1 MPSQRV
7 PINLAV
13 ALHIAQRNLRAV
25 EHRVEVSG
33 ITRAIGVELHTA
45 ERNVRNAEL
54 RVQAVFN
61 QLFESWRG
69 WKFKPPAELEVYMA
83 NYTAGAAAMLHA
95 NGFVTVTL
103 HGHQAERFLSC
114 KCRVSEI
121 PK

>member
-1 MPSQRV
+1 MPAQRV

-13 ALHIAQRNLRAV
+13 ALHIAQRNLRAIERSIEAAGV
-25 EHRVEVSG
+25 
-33 ITRAIGVELHTA
+33 TRDVAIALHAA
-45 ERNVRNAEL
+45 EMNVRNAEN

-69 WKFKPPAELEVYMA
+69 WRFKPPAEVEVYMA

-95 NGFVTVTL
+95 YGFVTVTI
-103 HGHQAERFLSC
+103 HGHQAERYLSC
-114 KCRVSEI
+114 QCRVSEV